1 MTIVPPGSTVLVT
14 GANGYIAA
22 WIVRTLLEEGYRVRG
37 TVRTRDKGRALQKIF
52 EKFETKFEFVVVPD
66 ITKDGAFDEAV
77 QDVDAIAHAASPVNF
92 STEDPQ
98 DLIRPAVRGTESIL
112 QSASQAGS
120 KVRRIV
126 YTSSVA
132 AILEVDPK
140 PRTFTE
146 ENWNNQ
152 SVALLP
158 RNTNTYR
165 QIPCLIVA
173 LDRYLPPVRR
183 VDSTN
188 AIEIRDSACSRGN
201 WASVDHIPILYTAA
215 FSGNGSNPT
224 TTIMTIVLPG
234 STVLVTGANGYIAAW
249 IVHTLLEKGYR
260 VRGTVRTQDKGRALQ
275 KIFERFET
283 KFPLPF
289 RVEGFY
295 GPARF
300 SVGCDLQK
308 MCIGPFP
315 VRFSFRV
322 YRTRLCFLDWVAGCA
337 ASRPYWLFEFV
348 VVPDI
353 TKVFITDVYQWAMLI
368 IVAPQDGAFDEA
380 VQDVDAIAHTASPVN
395 LTTVDPQDLIRPAVG
410 GTESILRSASQAG
423 SKVRRIVYTSSVA
436 AVLEVDPKPRTFT
449 EENWNNQSV
458 TQIERDGKNN
468 LPITKYRASKTLA
481 ERGGCSTS
489 RFNISSSR
497 VVSFTVAAWKFVE
510 DNKAIIEWDLVVMN
524 PPLVIGPITH
534 DVSTPSELGLSAGY
548 FYSMIVDHSDAGGN
562 TPEEL
567 RSAGGCWI
575 DVRDFA
581 EAQVLALQK
590 DNVANERVIVCAG
603 PFVWQEWRMFLLA
616 LKPVDQS
623 STRNDLLV
631 DVANSLTPTYLPSHP
646 NLPKGVPIT
655 GSDPE
660 IVYQVQY
667 DTSKADRLLGI
678 KYRSKED
685 LIKDTFADYEA
696 RGW

>member
-1 MTIVPPGSTVLVT
+1 MMHI
-14 GANGYIAA
+14 
-22 WIVRTLLEEGYRVRG
+22 
-37 TVRTRDKGRALQKIF
+37 
-52 EKFETKFEFVVVPD
+52 
-66 ITKDGAFDEAV
+66 
-77 QDVDAIAHAASPVNF
+77 QDY
-92 STEDPQ
+92 Q
-98 DLIRPAVRGTESIL
+98 
-112 QSASQAGS
+112 
-120 KVRRIV
+120 
-126 YTSSVA
+126 
-132 AILEVDPK
+132 
-140 PRTFTE
+140 
-146 ENWNNQ
+146 
-152 SVALLP
+152 
-158 RNTNTYR
+158 
-165 QIPCLIVA
+165 
-173 LDRYLPPVRR
+173 RYK
-183 VDSTN
+183 
-188 AIEIRDSACSRGN
+188 
-201 WASVDHIPILYTAA
+201 ILYTAA

-249 IVHTLLEKGYR
+249 IVRTLLEKGYR

-283 KFPLPF
+283 KF
-289 RVEGFY
+289 
-295 GPARF
+295 
-300 SVGCDLQK
+300 
-308 MCIGPFP
+308 
-315 VRFSFRV
+315 
-322 YRTRLCFLDWVAGCA
+322 
-337 ASRPYWLFEFV
+337 EFV

-353 TKVFITDVYQWAMLI
+353 TK
-368 IVAPQDGAFDEA
+368 DGAFDEA

-410 GTESILRSASQAG
+410 GTESILRSASRAG

-481 ERGGCSTS
+481 ER
-489 RFNISSSR
+489 
-497 VVSFTVAAWKFVE
+497 AAWKFVE

-567 RSAGGCWI
+567 RSTGGCWI

-590 DNVANERVIVCAG
+590 DSVANERVIVCAG
-603 PFVWQEWRMFLLA
+603 PFVWQEWL
-616 LKPVDQS
+616 
-623 STRNDLLV
+623 
-631 DVANSLTPTYLPSHP
+631 DVANSLAPTYLPSHP

-655 GSDPE
+655 DSDPE

-667 DTSKADRLLGI
+667 DTFKADRLLGI